1 MVDAYLAKLYELRTS
16 EEGLAVTP
24 DFDGSIAKVESVL
37 NGLRE
42 IDISLEYMDVEVLQY
57 VNLPECV
64 PFTLEDFTSAT
75 IPIQKIWTRNNVA
88 GNSGNEQVNAPPTMV
103 DQDEQLEE
111 LKLKLSV
118 LQSKLSKSQDNEL
131 KSIEL
136 EHKLLAKAKETD
148 TLHADLDTLQK
159 LKNETELKLNEL
171 QKKMELFGVSE
182 EDTETDD
189 IRREFLN
196 LDHLNL
202 VNEISKLRNLV
213 KRLQNVKFAVSNA
226 TSKYSWLKMTPQTET
241 SVFEFEDEHW
251 GNLDSLLEMS
261 INYSESIDFSRVN
274 RRGAVFLSDG
284 YFTSFKDELFNN
296 LESI

>member
-1 MVDAYLAKLYELRTS
+1 MVDGYLMKLSELRTS
-16 EEGLAVTP
+16 EKGLAVTP
-24 DFDGSIAKVESVL
+24 DFDGPIAKVESVL

-42 IDISLEYMDVEVLQY
+42 IDLSLEYMDVEVLQF
-57 VNLPECV
+57 VNLPKCV
-64 PFTLEDFTSAT
+64 PFTFEDFTTAT
-75 IPIQKIWTRNNVA
+75 IPIQKIWTRINV
-88 GNSGNEQVNAPPTMV
+88 SGNEHVKPPPTMEN
-103 DQDEQLEE
+103 QDEQVEE

-118 LQSKLSKSQDNEL
+118 LQSKLIKSQDNEL

-136 EHKLLAKAKETD
+136 EHMLLAKAKETD
-148 TLHADLDTLQK
+148 TLHADLDTLQMAK
-159 LKNETELKLNEL
+159 YETESKLNDL

-213 KRLQNVKFAVSNA
+213 KRLQNVELAVSNA
-226 TSKYSWLKMTPQTET
+226 VSRYSWLKMTPQRKA
-241 SVFEFEDEHW
+241 SVFEFEDGHW
-251 GNLDSLLEMS
+251 NKLDSLLDMS

-284 YFTSFKDELFNN
+284 YFTSFKDELFNYF
-296 LESI
+296 ESM